1 MNACNGFFTLH
12 LGAAYKVLPVPEGFS
27 ITAGIFSILEN
38 ELSPFSF
45 WNFLRFW
52 SGTFSIS
59 IIEQTV
65 QQERNRDLS
74 VSAVRAA
81 LVNP

>member
-59 IIEQTV
+59 IIEQTEAENWNDNV
-65 QQERNRDLS
+65 
-74 VSAVRAA
+74 
-81 LVNP
+81 